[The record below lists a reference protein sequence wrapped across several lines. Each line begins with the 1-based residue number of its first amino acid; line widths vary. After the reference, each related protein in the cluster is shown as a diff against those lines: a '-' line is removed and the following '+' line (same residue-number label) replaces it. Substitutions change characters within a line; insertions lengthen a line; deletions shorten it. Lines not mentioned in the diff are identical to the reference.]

1 MQPVLTRFSSKGVE
15 RHLDVGE
22 RSRHCLLE
30 LYSVRGDSHLHSIH
44 WKRGNKGPERV
55 SDLFKNTQEVF
66 WVQACAGQQSQ
77 SVIPL
82 PNSLTGGNPWVTRS
96 RPQRKA
102 SPPQNPARTT
112 NRDCLHFPAPNQN
125 AWQLFRESRS
135 LCLMSTL
142 RRQICYDSSKE
153 GIPKTAEVLPI
164 FVLSFS
170 DRSLLELFQH
180 LSTQCLVTCAFA
192 PRKEKQEPT
201 TLVG

>member
-55 SDLFKNTQEVF
+55 RDLFKNTQEVF

-102 SPPQNPARTT
+102 SPHRTQPEPQTATVSISQRLTRT
-112 NRDCLHFPAPNQN
+112 HG
-125 AWQLFRESRS
+125 
-135 LCLMSTL
+135 
-142 RRQICYDSSKE
+142 SSS
-153 GIPKTAEVLPI
+153 GSHVRC
-164 FVLSFS
+164 V
-170 DRSLLELFQH
+170 
-180 LSTQCLVTCAFA
+180 
-192 PRKEKQEPT
+192 
-201 TLVG
+201 